1 MSQKKFNSN
10 LKIKSDFPGGPVMK
24 TPCFHCRGAWVQ
36 SLFEESVSHMPRVTP
51 SQKNLKCRKR
61 DR

>member
-1 MSQKKFNSN
+1 MSQEKFNSN

-36 SLFEESVSHMPRVTP
+36 SLYGESGSHMPGVTT
-51 SQKNLKCRKR
+51 SQKNLKCRKC
-61 DR
+61 DC